1 MQGNTQVRFKCGRAG
16 KIAVLLSALA
26 STGGAG
32 HLIGKL
38 NPAAPSAALAEVAGN
53 ATSQSSQ
60 PPTVAPL
67 SNPAPVDPTAV
78 EPDAPPADTPSA
90 AGIEPI
96 VPPVKRI
103 APKTPPIAAEPAA
116 KKGAEKAVKK
126 K

>member
-1 MQGNTQVRFKCGRAG
+1 MRQAG

-26 STGGAG
+26 ATGGAA
-32 HLIGKL
+32 HLTGILK
-38 NPAAPSAALAEVAGN
+38 PAAPSAALAEVAGN

-60 PPTVAPL
+60 PPTVAPA
-67 SNPAPVDPTAV
+67 SNPAPADPTAV
-78 EPDAPPADTPSA
+78 NPDTPSADAPSA

-96 VPPVKRI
+96 VPPVKRV